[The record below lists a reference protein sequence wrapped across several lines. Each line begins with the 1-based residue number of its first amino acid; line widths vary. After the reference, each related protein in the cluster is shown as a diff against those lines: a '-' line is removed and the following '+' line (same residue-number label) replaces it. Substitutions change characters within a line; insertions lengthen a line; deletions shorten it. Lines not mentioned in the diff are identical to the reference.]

1 MIAFVNG
8 RLVEKEA
15 THVVVEAGGI
25 GYYITI
31 SLNTYSA
38 LPGDEK
44 CKLFTYFH
52 VKEDIQA
59 LYGFATKNEKIIFE
73 HLISISGI
81 GPNTAIVMLSS
92 LTPEEVQH
100 AIVSEDVRTIQG
112 VKGIGAK
119 TAQRVILELKDKL
132 SKAQLEASATSS
144 VTSSYNTV
152 RQEALSALITL
163 GITKAAAEKSI
174 DKIIKS
180 SENKLSLE
188 ELIKLALK
196 AA

>member
-1 MIAFVNG
+1 MIAYVSG

-15 THVVVEAGGI
+15 THVVVETGGI
-25 GYYITI
+25 GYFIHI
-31 SLNTYSA
+31 SLNTYSS
-38 LPGDEK
+38 LSGDEK
-44 CKLFTYFH
+44 CKLYTYFH

-59 LYGFATKNEKIIFE
+59 LYGFFTKNEKVIFQ

-81 GPNTAIVMLSS
+81 GPNTAMVMLSS
-92 LTPEEVQH
+92 LSPEEVQH
-100 AIVSEDVRTIQG
+100 AIVSEDVRTIQA

-132 SKAQLEASATSS
+132 SKEQLEHTGKSS
-144 VTSSYNTV
+144 PISSYNTV
-152 RQEALSALITL
+152 KQEALSALITL
-163 GITKAAAEKSI
+163 GITKATAEKSI
-174 DKIIKS
+174 EKIIKTS
-180 SENKLSLE
+180 GDNLTLE